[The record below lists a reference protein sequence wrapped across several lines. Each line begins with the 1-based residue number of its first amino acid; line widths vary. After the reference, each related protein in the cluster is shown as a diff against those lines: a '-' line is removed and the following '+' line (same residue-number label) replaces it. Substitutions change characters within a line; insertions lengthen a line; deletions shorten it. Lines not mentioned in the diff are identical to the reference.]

1 MTTPTAPRT
10 IAVLTSGGDA
20 PGMNAAVRAVVR
32 TALARGQRVF
42 AIREGYEGV
51 VSGGDR
57 IVPMTWSAVGG
68 ILHQGGTAIGTARS
82 ERFRTRDGRAQ
93 AAKNLL
99 EAGIDSLV
107 VIGGDGS
114 LSGADALRK
123 EWPSLIDQLVA
134 SSQVARE
141 RAVQALPFSIV
152 GLAGSID
159 NDMAGTDIT
168 IGADTALHR
177 ITEAVDAI
185 ASTAASHQ
193 RSFVI
198 EVMGRSCGYLA
209 LMGAIA
215 TGASMVLIPESPPD
229 MDDWEEVMCERLSAG
244 RSAGRRDSIVIV
256 AEGARDRHGN
266 PITAEDVRKALR
278 VRLNEDVRVTIL
290 GHVQRGGAPSAFDRN
305 MGTLLGQAAVEEL
318 LSSPPGSEPQLIG
331 MRDNRVTRQPLAAC
345 VERTRLVSERV
356 ASGDY
361 KGALELR
368 GAGFDSA
375 LRTLRTLVRP
385 LPQPPA
391 AGQKRFRFAI
401 MHGGGPAPGMNT
413 AVRAAL
419 RLLLDR
425 GHHVLGV
432 RNAFRGL
439 IEGDVFE
446 MGWMSVNGWASR
458 GGAELGTNRR
468 DLADRDLYQVARHLE
483 EQKLD
488 GILMIGGWSGY
499 AAVAKLV
506 AERARFP
513 AFDLPIVCLPA
524 TIDNNLPGSELSVGS
539 DTALNNIVGA
549 VDKIKTTAVASQRCF
564 VVEVMGRRCGYLAL
578 LSGLATGAE
587 RVYMH
592 EDGVTLA
599 DLQRDL
605 ASLRQDFQQGKRL
618 GLMIRNE
625 EANPF
630 YTTPFICALFEQE
643 GGGLFDVR
651 QAILGH
657 LQQGGD
663 PSPFD
668 RILATRLAAM
678 SVEFLVE
685 RAAQE
690 RSGAAAF
697 VGIREGKLKVTP
709 FTELST
715 LMDLENQRPREQ
727 WWRQL
732 ASTAE
737 LLAASPP
744 EEPASPA

>member
-1 MTTPTAPRT
+1 M
-10 IAVLTSGGDA
+10 
-20 PGMNAAVRAVVR
+20 
-32 TALARGQRVF
+32 
-42 AIREGYEGV
+42 
-51 VSGGDR
+51 
-57 IVPMTWSAVGG
+57 
-68 ILHQGGTAIGTARS
+68 
-82 ERFRTRDGRAQ
+82 
-93 AAKNLL
+93 
-99 EAGIDSLV
+99 
-107 VIGGDGS
+107 
-114 LSGADALRK
+114 
-123 EWPSLIDQLVA
+123 
-134 SSQVARE
+134 
-141 RAVQALPFSIV
+141 
-152 GLAGSID
+152 
-159 NDMAGTDIT
+159 
-168 IGADTALHR
+168 
-177 ITEAVDAI
+177 
-185 ASTAASHQ
+185 
-193 RSFVI
+193 
-198 EVMGRSCGYLA
+198 
-209 LMGAIA
+209 
-215 TGASMVLIPESPPD
+215 
-229 MDDWEEVMCERLSAG
+229 
-244 RSAGRRDSIVIV
+244 IV

-305 MGTLLGQAAVEEL
+305 MGTLLGHAAVEEL

-331 MRDNRVTRQPLAAC
+331 MKDNRVTHQPLAAC
-345 VERTRLVSERV
+345 VERTRLVGERV
-356 ASGDY
+356 ACGDY

-375 LRTLRTLVRP
+375 LRTLRTLVQA
-385 LPQPPA
+385 LPHPPA
-391 AGQKRFRFAI
+391 QGQKRFRFAI

-413 AVRAAL
+413 AVRAAV

-432 RNAFRGL
+432 RNAFKGL

-468 DLADRDLYQVARHLE
+468 EPADRELYQIARHVE

-605 ASLRQDFQQGKRL
+605 ASLRQDFQHGQAARADDPQRGSEPVLHHALHLRAVRTGRRRALRRAPGDPRPPAAGRRPEPVRPHPGDAARRDERRVPGRARSAGALRRRGLRRHPRGQAQGHAVRR
-618 GLMIRNE
+618 GLHTDGPRE
-625 EANPF
+625 PA
-630 YTTPFICALFEQE
+630 AARAVVASARVDR
-643 GGGLFDVR
+643 GAAGGLAPR
-651 QAILGH
+651 GAGE
-657 LQQGGD
+657 
-663 PSPFD
+663 P
-668 RILATRLAAM
+668 RLAAGWRTVARQPLEHEA
-678 SVEFLVE
+678 VE
-685 RAAQE
+685 A
-690 RSGAAAF
+690 
-697 VGIREGKLKVTP
+697 
-709 FTELST
+709 
-715 LMDLENQRPREQ
+715 DEQ
-727 WWRQL
+727 
-732 ASTAE
+732 
-737 LLAASPP
+737 LLAVRVGTRAI
-744 EEPASPA
+744 ARARDALAARAR